1 MFSNH
6 NRNNTDNG
14 IDRELN
20 IFEAIN
26 LKIEHED
33 NLFVGRVTWFV
44 SLQGLLFFPVFFI
57 LSQTIE
63 NSKNLSQFSETFFRY
78 QDSILL
84 GLMLTGLSFCSIV
97 LLGCQASHL
106 RINQLFELYRIRQER
121 FSKVYSDRVHLIL
134 DVKSPPWVRFLGLL
148 ASFGSIF
155 IFSKLWLYLEVVT
168 DINQNAV
175 LIISFVAVSIIDSIT
190 IHNLFDCVFDF
201 LNYQEY
207 QKMANHFL
215 LITMVSS
222 IDISVYLYVIYNMS
236 LFVIL
241 TFSIVAVAIFLLF
254 IFLFEIKLYI
264 FQKEK
269 YRKLKKR
276 AVRTNEKITM
286 QNLEDI
292 SLNGGHI
299 S

>member
-1 MFSNH
+1 MSSNE
-6 NRNNTDNG
+6 NQNNIDRLV
-14 IDRELN
+14 DRELN
-20 IFEAIN
+20 IFEAISQ
-26 LKIEHED
+26 KIEHED
-33 NLFVGRVTWFV
+33 NLFAGRITWFV

-57 LSQTIE
+57 LSQPTE
-63 NSKNLSQFSETFFRY
+63 NSQKLTEFSESFFKY

-84 GLMLTGLSFCSIV
+84 GLVLTGLSFCSIV

-106 RINQLFELYRIRQER
+106 RINQLIKQYQIKQEQ
-121 FSKVYSDRVHLIL
+121 FGHAYSDRVHLIL
-134 DVKSPPWVRFLGLL
+134 NVKSSPLVRFLCML

-175 LIISFVAVSIIDSIT
+175 VIISFVAVSIIDSIT

-201 LNYQEY
+201 LNYQKS
-207 QKMANHFL
+207 QKLTNHIL
-215 LITMVSS
+215 LSTMVIAIDVS
-222 IDISVYLYVIYNMS
+222 ICLYVIYNIS
-236 LFVIL
+236 LFLIL
-241 TFSIVAVAIFLLF
+241 TVFLVATVIFSLF
-254 IFLFEIKLYI
+254 IFLFEVKLYI

-276 AVRTNEKITM
+276 AVRTNKEITM

-292 SLNGGHI
+292 SLTSGHI

>member
-1 MFSNH
+1 MSDHKNQ
-6 NRNNTDNG
+6 NNTDKRV
-14 IDRELN
+14 DRELN
-20 IFEAIN
+20 IFEAIS

-63 NSKNLSQFSETFFRY
+63 NSQNLSQFSETFFRY

-84 GLMLTGLSFCSIV
+84 GLVLTGLSFCSIV
-97 LLGCQASHL
+97 LLGCQAGHL
-106 RINQLFELYRIRQER
+106 RINQLIELYRIRKER
-121 FSKVYSDRVHLIL
+121 FGQVYSEHLHLIL
-134 DVKSPPWVRFLGLL
+134 EVQSPPWIRFLGLL

-168 DINQNAV
+168 DINQNVV

-201 LNYQEY
+201 LNYQEDRKFSN
-207 QKMANHFL
+207 QVL
-215 LITMVSS
+215 LITMVIA
-222 IDISVYLYVIYNMS
+222 IDISIYLYVIYNMS

-241 TFSIVAVAIFLLF
+241 TILIVATAIFLLF
-254 IFLFEIKLYI
+254 ALLFEIKLYI
-264 FQKEK
+264 FPKEK

-276 AVRTNEKITM
+276 AVITNEKITM

-292 SLNGGHI
+292 SLTGGHI

>member
-1 MFSNH
+1 MSDHKNQ
-6 NRNNTDNG
+6 NNTDKRV
-14 IDRELN
+14 DRELN
-20 IFEAIN
+20 IFEAIS

-63 NSKNLSQFSETFFRY
+63 NSQNLSQFSETFFRY

-84 GLMLTGLSFCSIV
+84 GLVLTGLSFCSIV
-97 LLGCQASHL
+97 LLGCQAGHL
-106 RINQLFELYRIRQER
+106 RINQLIELYRIRKER
-121 FSKVYSDRVHLIL
+121 FSQVYSEHLHLIL
-134 DVKSPPWVRFLGLL
+134 EVQSPPWIRFLGLL

-168 DINQNAV
+168 DINQNVV

-201 LNYQEY
+201 LNYQEDRKFSN
-207 QKMANHFL
+207 QVL
-215 LITMVSS
+215 LITMVIA
-222 IDISVYLYVIYNMS
+222 IDISIYLYVIYNMS

-241 TFSIVAVAIFLLF
+241 TILIVATAIFLLF
-254 IFLFEIKLYI
+254 ALLFEIKLYI
-264 FQKEK
+264 FPKEK

-276 AVRTNEKITM
+276 AVITNEKITM

-292 SLNGGHI
+292 SLTGGHI

>member
-121 FSKVYSDRVHLIL
+121 FSQVYSDRVHLIL